1 MQIVGSL
8 IWIQILRPD
17 ILFAVLYLSW
27 FTYKPRQHHLS
38 MAYYCIGYL
47 YTTMDLPLV
56 LGGTSPLTL
65 FGWTDASLGTGPR
78 RRSVLGNISALGPN
92 SGAIQAKATT
102 STATCLSSFEAE
114 LDGLTTMLK
123 TLMRLRHILR
133 ELLPDFPTQSHIFS
147 DNEALVNFINSDTP
161 FAKGV
166 RHVEMR
172 QYFTRDNLLKGEFK
186 LQHIKGTEIP
196 ADKLTKLG
204 NVTEHQQFTRQI
216 LGLTLL
222 DSTDPPVPP
231 EALPNLGSISPILAK
246 ISN

>member
-17 ILFAVLYLSW
+17 ILVAVLYLSW

-47 YTTMDLPLV
+47 FTTMDLPLV
-56 LGGTSPLTL
+56 LGGTSPLSL

-78 RRSVLGNISALGPN
+78 RRSVLGNISALGPQ

-102 STATCLSSFEAE
+102 STSTCLSSFEAE

-123 TLMRLRHILR
+123 TLLRLRHIFR
-133 ELLPDFPTQSHIFS
+133 ELLLDFPTQSQIFS
-147 DNEALVNFINSDTP
+147 DNEALVNFINSYTP

-172 QYFTRDNLLKGEFK
+172 QYFTRDTFKGEFK
-186 LQHIKGTEIP
+186 LGHNIKGTKIP

-216 LGLTLL
+216 
-222 DSTDPPVPP
+222 DNRPISTRLYRPSCTTRSTSKFGQH
-231 EALPNLGSISPILAK
+231 LP
-246 ISN
+246 

>member
-1 MQIVGSL
+1 M
-8 IWIQILRPD
+8 
-17 ILFAVLYLSW
+17 
-27 FTYKPRQHHLS
+27 
-38 MAYYCIGYL
+38 
-47 YTTMDLPLV
+47 
-56 LGGTSPLTL
+56 TSPLTL

-123 TLMRLRHILR
+123 TLMRLRHILH

-172 QYFTRDNLLKGEFK
+172 QYFTRDTLLKGEFK
-186 LQHIKGTEIP
+186 LEHIKGTEIP
-196 ADKLTKLG
+196 ADKLTKLC

-216 LGLTLL
+216 LGLSLL
-222 DSTDPPVPP
+222 DSTDPHIPS
-231 EALPNLGSISPILAK
+231 EALPNLGSISPTLAQIFK
-246 ISN
+246 